1 MKKVILNLG
10 AGTLAKGCEAVLGE
24 ILEENRPYPIRFAG
38 SLPAALALAETQRA
52 WQQQYYARHQDQSM
66 RIKLLDEG
74 EGIRYSQVAFDRL
87 SVTLVEQFNE
97 WLSAPAF
104 RPVEQVLRTELKR
117 SDDVQIIV
125 ETADESL
132 RKLPWHLWGLFVD
145 YPQAEIT
152 FGSFDW
158 RSLPHAPESAAKAR
172 ILAVFGNG
180 EGIDL
185 SPDLAT
191 LSQLPNT
198 ELTILKSPA
207 LSELHDQLWRPEGW
221 DIFFFAGHS
230 QTEAGAGIIDLND
243 EDRLGIEQIKFALS
257 KAIEG
262 GLKIAIFNSCDGLG
276 LAQQLSALQV
286 PYVVVM
292 REPVPDEVAQQFLRY
307 LLMAFAAGAPF
318 HLAVR
323 EARSRLTGLEL
334 ESPGASWLP
343 IIWQNP
349 TAGAIYWHDLQRLP
363 KERRQVERRRWYRR
377 FGRESLV
384 AKSLAA
390 SAVVLGLRALG
401 MLVPLE
407 MASYDQVMRSRPA
420 ELLDKR
426 VVVVEIS
433 QRVTSEYG
441 YPLPDEALTGL
452 LERAIAAEPA
462 AIGLDV
468 HRAKPVPAGLGGQ
481 EVAAGLAALGGGDY
495 GRFLQQVEA
504 TPNLFLVCV
513 YSSAD
518 ENYRV
523 PEGLSEAAL
532 TEQVGFSDLPI
543 DSGYR
548 FSLDDEGTGEVD
560 TRGDVTGAGGNALG
574 GSRVRRHLLSYQP
587 NIKPAPSSCVTPY
600 SLSFQLAYQYLIG
613 AGVPVGVTENEDWQ
627 FGPAVFHSLPKR
639 FGGYQNLEESSEVML
654 NYRAS
659 QPAQRVSME
668 EVLSD
673 EFDPDLLRDKV
684 VLIGYTAPVAKDY
697 FETPY
702 GPMAGLW
709 VHAHMVSQILGAAL
723 DGRSLIGTLPYWK
736 SWQWGD
742 WLWILA
748 WGFGGGYLGYQVR
761 RQNRWLLWCLAGG
774 VSLYGVCWLA
784 LVLGLW
790 LPLVPS
796 GLAASGASIWTR
808 LSRDRRSGARRLA
821 DAKRR

>member
-24 ILEENRPYPIRFAG
+24 ILEENQRYPLRFTG
-38 SLPAALALAETQRA
+38 SLPAASELAETQRA

-66 RIKLLDEG
+66 RIEVLDDG
-74 EGIRYSQVAFDRL
+74 GVRYSQSAFDRL

-97 WLSAPAF
+97 WLSAPDF

-117 SDDVQIIV
+117 DDDVQIIV

-132 RKLPWHLWGLFVD
+132 RKLPWHLWQLFVD

-158 RSLPHAPESAAKAR
+158 RSLPHAPDTAAQAR
-172 ILAVFGNG
+172 VLAVFGNG

-198 ELTILKSPA
+198 NLQTLKSPS
-207 LSELHDQLWRPEGW
+207 LSELHDQLWQPEGW

-230 QTEAGAGIIDLND
+230 QTESGAGIIDLNG
-243 EDRLGIEQIKFALS
+243 EDRLGIEQIKYALS

-276 LAQQLSALQV
+276 LAQQLSALQI

-323 EARSRLTGLEL
+323 EARARLTGLEK

-349 TAGAIYWHDLQRLP
+349 TAGAIYWQDLQRLP
-363 KERRQVERRRWYRR
+363 KARSKPERPD
-377 FGRESLV
+377 
-384 AKSLAA
+384 KSSWLDRKALALRALAA
-390 SAVVLGLRALG
+390 SGVVLGLRALG
-401 MLVPLE
+401 LLMPLE
-407 MASYDQVMRSRPA
+407 MASYDQLMRSRPP
-420 ELLDKR
+420 ELLDER

-433 QRVTSEYG
+433 QSATSEYG

-452 LERAIAAEPA
+452 LDRVIDSDPVAV
-462 AIGLDV
+462 GLDI
-468 HRAKPVPAGLGGQ
+468 HRANPSPGLPVGQ
-481 EVAAGLAALGGGDY
+481 DVVNGVVATSGYD
-495 GRFLQQVEA
+495 RFLQQIEK
-504 TPNLFLVCV
+504 TPNLVVVCV
-513 YSSAD
+513 YGNAD
-518 ENYRV
+518 ENYQA
-523 PEGLSEAAL
+523 PAGLSEAL
-532 TEQVGFSDLPI
+532 LFDRVGFSDLPI
-543 DSGYR
+543 DNGYR

-560 TRGDVTGAGGNALG
+560 TRGDVTGAGGNAVSG
-574 GSRVRRHLLSYQP
+574 AKVRRHLLSYEP
-587 NIKPAPSSCVTPY
+587 EIKPVPSSCITPY
-600 SLSFQLAYQYLIG
+600 SLSLRLAYQYLDAVEVMPIE
-613 AGVPVGVTENEDWQ
+613 VTEDEHWR
-627 FGPAVFHSLPKR
+627 FGSVVFRSLPKR
-639 FGGYQNLEESSEVML
+639 FGGYQNLEGASEVML

-659 QPAQRVSME
+659 QPAQRLTME
-668 EVLSD
+668 ELLSPD
-673 EFDPDLLRDKV
+673 FDPVLLQDKV

-709 VHAHMVSQILGAAL
+709 VHAHMVSQVMGAVM
-723 DGRSLIGTLPYWK
+723 DGRRLITTLPYWH

-742 WLWILA
+742 WLWVLA
-748 WGFGGGYLGYQVR
+748 WSAGGGYLGYRVR
-761 RQNRWLLWCLAGG
+761 RRGRWLMLWLLGG
-774 VSLYGVCWLA
+774 LSLYGISW
-784 LVLGLW
+784 LGLILGVW

-796 GLAASGASIWTR
+796 GIAASGATVWAR
-808 LSRDRRSGARRLA
+808 LSRDSQRTKTMVASFKS
-821 DAKRR
+821 D